1 MKLFDKILG
10 NNRKKDDNSTLN
22 NVGAYHPSYWD
33 GLKRSRERKNIPY
46 TFKSG
51 RAHSSWTRKEMA
63 SMSRYL
69 YDNDG
74 IVRCAINDLARYSFP
89 LIPQA
94 KTDDPYWNM
103 EAEALFQDWSSYAD
117 VGQRYGFEELQR
129 LASIAIDRD
138 GDVGIMFVRSAGFR
152 LQLIEAHRIGDF
164 IETDS
169 GYVDGVKTNR
179 FGRPM
184 SYLVSDES
192 IYGEFFPKTTK
203 AKRIPASAMMLLYDP
218 ERADQQR
225 GLPAIKHAMNH
236 VRDIKEILEYE
247 KIGVKNLSTIAAVLE
262 SETGEADPDAWN
274 TAEINQDAT
283 RLTVNE
289 VQSGSIPVLKKG
301 EKLSPFSFNRPSPT
315 FQGFLEFLIREFAV
329 GMGLP
334 YEFLWHPAGITGPA
348 QRFIMGK
355 AQRRFNER
363 QRLFSRMVKKVWA
376 MVIADA
382 IDQGKLSP
390 VKDWYKCRLQAPA
403 QLTIDAG
410 REAAQEREDVMAGLM
425 TMREH
430 YGKRGLDWQS
440 ECQQKTKEVKYL
452 VEKAQDIA
460 NETGVDFNTVIKYM
474 TSGEFAGAPE
484 PVQEQE
490 DQENDNSED

>member
-1 MKLFDKILG
+1 MGSL
-10 NNRKKDDNSTLN
+10 
-22 NVGAYHPSYWD
+22 
-33 GLKRSRERKNIPY
+33 
-46 TFKSG
+46 
-51 RAHSSWTRKEMA
+51 
-63 SMSRYL
+63 SRYL

-103 EAEALFQDWSSYAD
+103 EAEALFSDWSSYAD

-152 LQLIEAHRIGDF
+152 LQLIESHRIGDF
-164 IETDS
+164 LEDES
-169 GYVDGVKTNR
+169 RYVDGVRTNR
-179 FGRPM
+179 YGRPF

-192 IYGEFFPKTTK
+192 IYGEFFPKTQK
-203 AKRIPASAMMLLYDP
+203 ARRIPASAMMLLYDP

-225 GLPAIKHAMNH
+225 GLPAIKHAINH
-236 VRDIKEILEYE
+236 VRDIKEILEFE
-247 KIGVKNLSTIAAVLE
+247 KLGIKNLSTIAAVLE

-274 TAEINQDAT
+274 TAEINEDAS
-283 RLTVNE
+283 RITVNDI
-289 VQSGSIPVLKKG
+289 QSGSIPVLKKG

-315 FQGFLEFLIREFAV
+315 FNGFLEFLIREFAV

-363 QRLFSRMVKKVWA
+363 QRLFSRMVCKVWA

-382 IDQGKLSP
+382 IDRGKLSP
-390 VKDWYKCRLQAPA
+390 IKNWYKCRLQAPA

-410 REAAQEREDVMAGLM
+410 REMSQEREDVLAGLM

-440 ECQQKTKEVKYL
+440 ECQQKSKEVKYL
-452 VEKAQDIA
+452 MEKAQAIA
-460 NETGVDFNTVIKYM
+460 DETGVDFKTVINFM
-474 TSGEFAGAPE
+474 TKGEFVGAS
-484 PVQEQE
+484 
-490 DQENDNSED
+490 NDNQEEERNDTET

>member
-1 MKLFDKILG
+1 MMILDKLFK
-10 NNRKKDDNSTLN
+10 RTPQVEPQKDTK
-22 NVGAYHPSYWD
+22 AYHPTYWE
-33 GLKRSRERKNIPY
+33 GIQRSRERKNIPY

-51 RAHSSWTRKEMA
+51 RANSSWTRKEMG
-63 SMSRYL
+63 SLSRYL

-94 KTDDPYWNM
+94 VTDDAYWNM

-117 VGQRYGFEELQR
+117 AGQRYGFEELQR

-138 GDVGIMFVRSAGFR
+138 GDCGIMFVRSAGLR
-152 LQLIEAHRIGDF
+152 LQLVEAHRIGDF
-164 IETDS
+164 LETDD
-169 GYVDGVKTNR
+169 GYVDGVRTNR
-179 FGRPM
+179 FGRPT

-203 AKRIPASAMMLLYDP
+203 ARKIPASAMMLLYDP

-225 GLPAIKHAMNH
+225 GLPAIKHAINH
-236 VRDIKEILEYE
+236 VRDIKDILQFE
-247 KIGVKNLSTIAAVLE
+247 KMGIKNLSTIAAVLE

-274 TAEINQDAT
+274 TKDIEQDAT

-289 VQSGSIPVLKKG
+289 IQSGSIPVLKKG
-301 EKLSPFSFNRPSPT
+301 EKLTPFSFNRPST
-315 FQGFLEFLIREFAV
+315 AFQGFLEFLIREFAV

-363 QRLFSRMVKKVWA
+363 QRLFNRMVKKVWA

-382 IDQGKLSP
+382 IDSGKISP
-390 VKDWYKCRLQAPA
+390 VKDWYKCRIQPPA

-410 REAAQEREDVMAGLM
+410 REMAQEREDVAVGLM

-430 YGKRGLDWQS
+430 FGKRGLDWQS
-440 ECQQKTKEVKYL
+440 ECQQRSKELKYIF
-452 VEKAQDIA
+452 EKAQWLSD
-460 NETGVDFNTVIKYM
+460 ETGIDYNVAINMLTK
-474 TSGEFAGAPE
+474 GEYVGSANNNE
-484 PVQEQE
+484 E
-490 DQENDNSED
+490 DEYSEDTRESD

>member
-1 MKLFDKILG
+1 MKILD
-10 NNRKKDDNSTLN
+10 RLLKRNSEPKN
-22 NVGAYHPSYWD
+22 EPKAYHPTYWD
-33 GLKRSRERKNIPY
+33 AIQRSRERKNIPY

-51 RAHSSWTRKEMA
+51 RSNNSWSRKEMA
-63 SMSRYL
+63 SLSRYL

-74 IVRCAINDLARYSFP
+74 IVKGAINDLARYSFP

-94 KTDDPYWNM
+94 RTDDPYWNM
-103 EAEALFQDWSSYAD
+103 EAEALFQDWSMYAD

-138 GDVGIMFVRSAGFR
+138 GDVGVMFVRSAGFR
-152 LQLIEAHRIGDF
+152 LQLIESHRIGDF
-164 IETDS
+164 LEDDHKHI
-169 GYVDGVKTNR
+169 DGVRTNR
-179 FGRPM
+179 FGRPI

-192 IYGEFFPKTTK
+192 IYGEFFPRITK
-203 AKRIPASAMMLLYDP
+203 ARRVPASALMMLYDP

-236 VRDIKEILEYE
+236 IRDIKEILDFE

-274 TAEINQDAT
+274 TAEINEDAT

-289 VQSGSIPVLKKG
+289 IQSGSIPVLKKG
-301 EKLSPFSFNRPSPT
+301 EKLSPFSYNRPSPT
-315 FQGFLEFLIREFAV
+315 FQGFLEFLIREFAT

-363 QRLFSRMVKKVWA
+363 QRLFGRLVRKTWA
-376 MVIADA
+376 MVIAEA
-382 IDQGKLSP
+382 IDKGKLSP
-390 VKDWYKCRLQAPA
+390 TKDWYRCRLQAPA

-410 REAAQEREDVMAGLM
+410 REAREEREDVASGLM

-440 ECQQKTKEVKYL
+440 ECQQKTKEMKYIL
-452 VEKAQDIA
+452 EKAQEVAD
-460 NETGVDFNTVIKYM
+460 ETGVDFNTIVNFM
-474 TSGEFAGAPE
+474 TKGEFAGAPQ
-484 PVQEQE
+484 PQEEE
-490 DQENDNSED
+490 DNDEQDQDQGTADK

>member
-1 MKLFDKILG
+1 MNIL
-10 NNRKKDDNSTLN
+10 NRILKNIRKKENNSTLN
-22 NVGAYHPSYWD
+22 NVGAYHPTYWD
-33 GLKRSRERKNIPY
+33 GLKRSRERQNIPY

-51 RAHSSWTRKEMA
+51 RANSSWSRKEMA
-63 SMSRYL
+63 SISRYL

-152 LQLIEAHRIGDF
+152 LQLIESHRIGDF
-164 IETDS
+164 LEDDHKH
-169 GYVDGVKTNR
+169 VDGVRTNR
-179 FGRPM
+179 YGRPF

-192 IYGEFFPKTTK
+192 IYGEFFPKITK
-203 AKRIPASAMMLLYDP
+203 ARRVPASAMMLLYDP

-225 GLPAIKHAMNH
+225 GLPAIKHAINH
-236 VRDIKEILEYE
+236 VRDIKEILEFE
-247 KIGVKNLSTIAAVLE
+247 KMGVKNLSTIAAVLE

-274 TAEINQDAT
+274 TAEISEDAT
-283 RLTVNE
+283 RITVNDI
-289 VQSGSIPVLKKG
+289 QSGSIPVLKKG

-363 QRLFSRMVKKVWA
+363 QRLFSRMVRKVWA

-382 IDQGKLSP
+382 IDSGKLP
-390 VKDWYKCRLQAPA
+390 PIKDWYKCRLQAPA

-410 REAAQEREDVMAGLM
+410 REASQEREDVMAGLM

-440 ECQQKTKEVKYL
+440 ECQQKSKEVKYIM
-452 VEKAQDIA
+452 EKAQDIA
-460 NETGVDFNTVIKYM
+460 NETGTDFTTVINFM
-474 TSGEFAGAPE
+474 TKGEFVGAPQ
-484 PVQEQE
+484 PIQEEEE
-490 DQENDNSED
+490 DDTEA

>member
-1 MKLFDKILG
+1 MIFDKLFK
-10 NNRKKDDNSTLN
+10 RQKEPSQPAPK
-22 NVGAYHPSYWD
+22 AYHPTYWD
-33 GLKRSRERKNIPY
+33 GIQRSRERKSIPH

-51 RAHSSWTRKEMA
+51 RAMHSWDRKEMA
-63 SMSRYL
+63 SISRYL

-94 KTDDPYWNM
+94 CTDDAYWNM
-103 EAEALFQDWSSYAD
+103 EAESLFQDWSNYAD

-129 LASIAIDRD
+129 MASIAIDRD

-152 LQLIEAHRIGDF
+152 LQLIESHRIGNFLEDDQGF
-164 IETDS
+164 I
-169 GYVDGVKTNR
+169 DGVRTNR

-184 SYLVSDES
+184 QYLVSDES
-192 IYGEFFPKTTK
+192 IYGEFFPKIEK
-203 AKRIPASAMMLLYDP
+203 ARRIPASAMMLLYDP

-225 GLPAIKHAMNH
+225 GIPAIKHAINH
-236 VRDIKEILEYE
+236 VRDIKEILDFE
-247 KIGVKNLSTIAAVLE
+247 KMGVKNLSTIAAVLE

-274 TAEINQDAT
+274 TAEINEDAT

-289 VQSGSIPVLKKG
+289 IQSGSIPVLKKG
-301 EKLSPFSFNRPSPT
+301 EKLTPFSFNRPSST

-355 AQRRFNER
+355 AQRRFVER
-363 QRLFSRMVKKVWA
+363 QRLFYKLVRKTWA
-376 MVIADA
+376 MVMSDA
-382 IDQGKLSP
+382 IDKGKIAP
-390 VKDWYKCRLQAPA
+390 IENWYKCRIQAPA

-410 REAAQEREDVMAGLM
+410 REMMQEREDVAAGLM

-430 YGKRGLDWQS
+430 FGKRGMDWQS
-440 ECQQKTKEVKYL
+440 ECQQRTKEIKYL
-452 VEKAQDIA
+452 FEKAQWLA
-460 NETGVDFNTVIKYM
+460 EETGIDQKVALNLLTKNDMVM
-474 TSGEFAGAPE
+474 PE
-484 PVQEQE
+484 NNE
-490 DQENDNSED
+490 DKEEEEDEDSEDTRESDK